1 MRSRTLRL
9 VMPSEGTSFPMPRQP
24 QDPETEPHRRLVEP
38 GRQLECEEDKG
49 WFEEKPKRIAKA
61 KLKSGPKKQ
70 S

>member
-1 MRSRTLRL
+1 
-9 VMPSEGTSFPMPRQP
+9 MPRQP